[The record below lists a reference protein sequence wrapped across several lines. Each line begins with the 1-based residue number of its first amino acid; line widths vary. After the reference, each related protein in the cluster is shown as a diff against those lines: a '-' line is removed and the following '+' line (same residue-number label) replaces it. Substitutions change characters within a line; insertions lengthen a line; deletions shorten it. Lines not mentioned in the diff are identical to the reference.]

1 MPTAV
6 HRPAT
11 KASRTRLARRLAAT
25 AGAVGAAASAT
36 TTEAALV
43 YVPTSGVAAAQNIPG
58 FSFTAPST
66 VVPGT
71 LRPPTTTGTTL
82 WDIDGEGNTSDFI
95 LSHSG
100 NLNTVSTLKGNLI
113 PAGPVSRPS
122 GLIITNASSL
132 IRAEATNPAASI
144 GLNLTGAVWRS
155 EAQPMT
161 QFITSTARTNRQPN
175 FPDTTPKQFGFR
187 FATPDASGYYY
198 GWGTLEIDLSR
209 PGGSGY
215 TISEAF
221 YQTTP
226 GSPITVGAV
235 PVPEPAGLALLAL
248 GATGLAAWRARRS

>member
-1 MPTAV
+1 MPVSSGRHSAK
-6 HRPAT
+6 AT
-11 KASRTRLARRLAAT
+11 RTRLARRLAAT

-66 VVPGT
+66 VVTGT
-71 LRPPTTTGTTL
+71 LRPPLTAGTTN
-82 WDIDGEGNTSDFI
+82 WDIDGAAISADFT
-95 LSHSG
+95 LSHSNG
-100 NLNTVSTLKGNLI
+100 GDTIRAALVPG
-113 PAGPVSRPS
+113 GPGGRPS
-122 GLIITNASSL
+122 GLILTTGSTL
-132 IRAEATNPAASI
+132 MRAENTNPAALI
-144 GLNLTGAVWRS
+144 GSNLTGAAWNT
-155 EAQPMT
+155 EARPMT
-161 QFITSTARTNRQPN
+161 QSIATQALRTNRQTN
-175 FPDTTPKQFGFR
+175 FPNTTPKQFGFR
-187 FATPDASGYYY
+187 FATLDASGYYY
-198 GWGTLEIDLSR
+198 GWGTLEIDLTR
-209 PGGSGY
+209 PAGSGY